1 MLTVPVAAAVLDE
14 LALAEFEG
22 EAELDALLLHP
33 AAARPV
39 HAMASRATT
48 GALLFAKTGII
59 YRTLP
64 LMVAWRKESGHDAE
78 EPEAVFAQT
87 TLHGDNCLGSSAHP
101 RAW

>member
-1 MLTVPVAAAVLDE
+1 MLTVPLAAGALEPELAAGEVEVEVELDE
-14 LALAEFEG
+14 
-22 EAELDALLLHP
+22 LLLHP

-64 LMVAWRKESGHDAE
+64 LIVAWRKESRHDWDE
-78 EPEAVFAQT
+78 LGAVF
-87 TLHGDNCLGSSAHP
+87 
-101 RAW
+101 